1 MTDRDRSAEVA
12 AARNPGKLA
21 DILAVPEEERV
32 GRPFSRAA
40 WVKIGIFAALL
51 VVLHYWQLPMLVNK
65 WLDDPNWSHGILI
78 PLFSLYLLYARRHDL
93 RAARRRV
100 CLWGLPILIFGI
112 LAQIAAYY
120 PIQNQWLTN
129 LTMTV
134 VLFGLVLYLAGP
146 QIIRLT
152 WLPILF
158 LVFAMP
164 MPGKLYADI
173 ALPLQEFAALTSA
186 VILRLCGVQIDV
198 TASNLTVV
206 TRSGV
211 LRDLTIE
218 EACSGVRSLMAFVA
232 IGVAIAYLENR
243 PAWQRV
249 VLVMFTV
256 PIAIL
261 CNVIRVAVT
270 CTMYVIDRPDLG
282 QDFMHK
288 FMGLLM
294 LIPAF
299 GMLWAVGWLLQNLFV
314 EEEEDPAEDAPP
326 PKEAATA

>member
-1 MTDRDRSAEVA
+1 MTPRDQTADVA
-12 AARNPGKLA
+12 AAKSPGKLA
-21 DILAVPEEERV
+21 DMLAVPEQEPV
-32 GRPFSRAA
+32 ARPLSPAT
-40 WVKIGIFAALL
+40 WVKIGVFAALL
-51 VVLHYWQLPMLVNK
+51 VALHYWQLPMLVTK
-65 WLDDPNWSHGILI
+65 WRDDPNWSHGFLI
-78 PLFSLYLLYARRHDL
+78 PLFSLYLLYARRREL
-93 RAARRRV
+93 LAAKQRICIV
-100 CLWGLPILIFGI
+100 GLPILIFGI

-120 PIQNQWLTN
+120 PIRNRWLTN

-152 WLPILF
+152 WLPIVF

-164 MPGKLYADI
+164 MPGKLYADV
-173 ALPLQEFAALTSA
+173 ALPLQEFAAMTST
-186 VILRLCGVQIDV
+186 VILRLFGVQIDV

-206 TRSGV
+206 TNSGA
-211 LRDLTIE
+211 LRDLTVE

-256 PIAIL
+256 PIAVL

-270 CTMYVIDRPDLG
+270 CTMYVIDRPELG
-282 QDFMHK
+282 QDFMHN
-288 FMGLLM
+288 FMGLVM

-299 GMLWAVGWLLQNLFV
+299 LMLWAVGWLLQHLFV
-314 EEEEDPAEDAPP
+314 EEEDQPGDAQPSE
-326 PKEAATA
+326 EAAAV